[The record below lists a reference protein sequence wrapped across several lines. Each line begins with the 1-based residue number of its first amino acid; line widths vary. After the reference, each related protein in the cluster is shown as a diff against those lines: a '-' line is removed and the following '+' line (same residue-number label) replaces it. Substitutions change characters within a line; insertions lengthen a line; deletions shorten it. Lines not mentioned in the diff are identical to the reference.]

1 MMGRNKAVM
10 ATNCEKIG
18 GTGTPRH
25 RLALSFWREPAS
37 PSLERGAAGDKE
49 HHDIFITQLLK
60 RPRLPLVNMTTDAH
74 DASFI
79 TQKELI
85 DSP

>member
-1 MMGRNKAVM
+1 MGRNKAVM
-10 ATNCEKIG
+10 ASNCEKIG

-49 HHDIFITQLLK
+49 HHDIFITLK
-60 RPRLPLVNMTTDAH
+60 
-74 DASFI
+74 
-79 TQKELI
+79 
-85 DSP
+85 